1 MPDAEAPASSSE
13 VEMVREYVGVRL
25 EPGVTQTDNDAP
37 TSSSDVLLVR
47 ELAGVLV
54 DTGLTEIEMERG
66 DLKIRV
72 VKQSTQAAATVYA
85 APPPAAAVAAVAASA
100 PTAAAAASPESR
112 GDTIKSPMVG
122 TVYLQAQPGAPP
134 FARAGDTVEEGQTLL
149 LIEAMK
155 TMNPIVAPR
164 SGKVVEILVGDSQPV
179 EYGEPLAI
187 IA

>member
-1 MPDAEAPASSSE
+1 MPDTEAAASSSDT
-13 VEMVREYVGVRL
+13 R
-25 EPGVTQTDNDAP
+25 
-37 TSSSDVLLVR
+37 LVR
-47 ELAGVLV
+47 ELADVLIE
-54 DTGLTEIEMERG
+54 TGLTEIEIERG

-72 VKQSTQAAATVYA
+72 VKQAAVAQATVYA
-85 APPPAAAVAAVAASA
+85 APPAPAAVAASA
-100 PTAAAAASPESR
+100 PPATAAAPPELR

-122 TVYLQAQPGAPP
+122 TVYLQAQPGAAP